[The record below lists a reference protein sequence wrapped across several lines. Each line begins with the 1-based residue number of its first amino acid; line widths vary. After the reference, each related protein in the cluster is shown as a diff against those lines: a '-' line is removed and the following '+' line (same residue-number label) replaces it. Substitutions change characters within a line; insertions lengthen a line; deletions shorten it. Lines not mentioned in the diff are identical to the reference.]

1 MELTT
6 KLESPMMLQSIDST
20 KRSIDMPSESGLT
33 SHDTDD
39 AGHIQEIL
47 NELRQMQQTPR
58 LVTSPDDLEALE
70 REIRQRTDRLGS
82 LLVGYHLQQALDSAA
97 LQAEQERL
105 VRQWPTPLKNDGRV
119 KGGIRTAQGHTVPV
133 WVTYY
138 RRKGQR
144 RGGKRHAGVYAGL
157 VLLGIYDRCT
167 PALAAEVS
175 LLAAMLGSLRE
186 AQDVLANRGVELDT
200 KTVRLIAYR
209 YAARARL
216 EPQLDTAAFE
226 DTVAGRRVVI
236 SSDGGRLRL
245 RESKRGL
252 KTKKGRQRYT
262 GAWREPK
269 VLIIY
274 VVDAEGKR
282 DPSFAPVIDAT
293 LTGPDA
299 VFALLRT
306 YLQRLEITQADH
318 VLFIADGA
326 PWIWKRVPLL
336 MHALGLAA
344 EQVYELLD
352 FYHAVQHL
360 GQVAA
365 LRKDWNARARARWRT
380 QQRRFLLRGEVDQV
394 IAAMQVICRGCN
406 RKAIRTHRAY
416 FIRNRSRMAYAKLMA
431 LKLPI
436 GSGAIESTVR
446 RVVNLRLKGPSIFWC
461 RASAE
466 ALLLLRS
473 YYKAGRWNLLKY
485 MATSHRALLE
495 A

>member
-1 MELTT
+1 MT
-6 KLESPMMLQSIDST
+6 
-20 KRSIDMPSESGLT
+20 SEAGLT
-33 SHDTDD
+33 SQDTDYTRD
-39 AGHIQEIL
+39 IQEAL

-82 LLVGYHLQQALDSAA
+82 LLVGYHLQQALDAAA
-97 LQAEQERL
+97 LQAEQEQL
-105 VRQWPTPLKNDGRV
+105 VRQWPKPLKNDGKV
-119 KGGIRTAQGHTVPV
+119 TVMVRTVQGLAVPV
-133 WVTYY
+133 RVTYY
-138 RRKGQR
+138 RRTGQR
-144 RGGKRHAGVYAGL
+144 RAGTRYAGVYAGL
-157 VLLGIYDRCT
+157 VILGIYDRCT
-167 PALAAEVS
+167 PAWAAEVS
-175 LLAAMLGSLRE
+175 LFAAMLGSLDE
-186 AQDVLANRGVELDT
+186 AQAVLADRGVALDT

-209 YAARARL
+209 YATRARL
-216 EPQLDTAAFE
+216 EQQIEHTAFA
-226 DTVAGRRVVI
+226 DSVAGRRVVI
-236 SSDGGRLRL
+236 SSDGGRIRL
-245 RESKRGL
+245 RETKRGP

-282 DPSFAPVIDAT
+282 EASFAPVIDAT
-293 LTGPDA
+293 LKGPDA

-306 YLQRLEITQADH
+306 YLQRLSITQADQ
-318 VLFIADGA
+318 VLFVADGA

-336 MHALGLAA
+336 VQALGLAA
-344 EQVYELLD
+344 KQVHELLD

-360 GQVAA
+360 AQVVA
-365 LRKDWNARARARWRT
+365 LRNDWSAKARSRWRT
-380 QQRRFLLRGEVDQV
+380 QQRRLLLRGQVEQV
-394 IAAMQVICRGCN
+394 IAAVRAICRGRN
-406 RKAIRTHRAY
+406 SKAIRTQRAY
-416 FIRNRSRMAYAKLMA
+416 FIKNQSRMAYAKLLA

-446 RVVNLRLKGPSIFWC
+446 RVVNLRLKGPSMFWC

-473 YYKAGRWNLLKY
+473 YYKAGRWNLLKH

>member
-1 MELTT
+1 MTN
-6 KLESPMMLQSIDST
+6 DSGST
-20 KRSIDMPSESGLT
+20 RQ
-33 SHDTDD
+33 DTDY
-39 AGHIQEIL
+39 ARHIQEAL
-47 NELRQMQQTPR
+47 HELHQLQQTPR
-58 LVTSPDDLEALE
+58 LVTSPDELEALE

-82 LLVGYHLQQALDSAA
+82 LLVGHHLQQALDSAA
-97 LQAEQERL
+97 LQAEQEQL
-105 VRQWPTPLKNDGRV
+105 VRQWPKPLKNDGRV
-119 KGGIRTAQGHTVPV
+119 KVGIRTAHGMAVSV

-144 RGGKRHAGVYAGL
+144 RAGKRDAGVYAGL

-175 LLAAMLGSLRE
+175 LLAAMLGSLDE
-186 AQDVLANRGVELDT
+186 AQAVLTDRGIALDT

-216 EPQLDTAAFE
+216 EQQIDTAAFE

-245 RESKRGL
+245 RETKRGP

-269 VLIIY
+269 VVIVY

-282 DPSFAPVIDAT
+282 EASFAPVIDAT
-293 LTGPDA
+293 LQGPDA

-306 YLQRLEITQADH
+306 YLQRLAITQADQ

-336 MHALGLAA
+336 VRALGLTA
-344 EQVYELLD
+344 ERVHELLD
-352 FYHAVQHL
+352 FYHAVQRL

-365 LRKDWNARARARWRT
+365 LRKDWSAKARTRWRT
-380 QQRRFLLRGEVDQV
+380 RQRHLLLQGEVEQV
-394 IAAMQVICRGCN
+394 IAAVRVICRGRN
-406 RKAIRTHRAY
+406 SKAIRTHRNY
-416 FIRNRSRMAYAKLMA
+416 FIKNQSRMVYAKLMA
-431 LKLPI
+431 MKLPI

-466 ALLLLRS
+466 AILLLRS
-473 YYKAGRWNLLKY
+473 YYKAGRWNLLKH

>member
-1 MELTT
+1 MT
-6 KLESPMMLQSIDST
+6 SD
-20 KRSIDMPSESGLT
+20 SGLA
-33 SHDTDD
+33 SQDTDYVR
-39 AGHIQEIL
+39 HIHAVL
-47 NELRQMQQTPR
+47 DELHQMQQTPR
-58 LVTSPDDLEALE
+58 IVTSPEELETLE
-70 REIRQRTDRLGS
+70 REIRQRTDQLGS
-82 LLVGYHLQQALDSAA
+82 LLVGYHLQQALDSPS
-97 LQAEQERL
+97 LQAEQDLL
-105 VRQWPTPLKNDGRV
+105 VRHWPTPLKSDGKVQVR
-119 KGGIRTAQGHTVPV
+119 IRTAQGHTVAV
-133 WVTYY
+133 WTTYY

-144 RGGKRHAGVYAGL
+144 RAGKRYAGVYAGL

-167 PALAAEVS
+167 PALASEVS
-175 LLAAMLGSLRE
+175 LCAAMLGSLDE
-186 AQDVLANRGVELDT
+186 AQAVLADRGVELDT
-200 KTVRLIAYR
+200 KTVRTIAYR

-216 EPQLDTAAFE
+216 EQQIERTVFE
-226 DTVAGRRVVI
+226 DSVSGRRVVI

-245 RESKRGL
+245 RETKRGP
-252 KTKKGRQRYT
+252 KTKKGRRRYT

-269 VLIIY
+269 VLLVY

-282 DPSFAPVIDAT
+282 DASFAPVIDAT
-293 LTGPDA
+293 LKGPDA

-306 YLQRLEITQADH
+306 YLQRLNITQADQ

-336 MHALGLAA
+336 VHALGLAA
-344 EQVYELLD
+344 AQVHELLD

-365 LRKDWNARARARWRT
+365 LRKDWSAQARTRWRT
-380 QQRRFLLRGEVDQV
+380 QQRHLLLRGEVEQV
-394 IAAMQVICRGCN
+394 IAAVRTICRG
-406 RKAIRTHRAY
+406 RHSKAIRTHREY
-416 FIRNRSRMAYAKLMA
+416 FIKNQSRMAYAKLMA

-466 ALLLLRS
+466 AILLLRS
-473 YYKAGRWNLLKY
+473 YYKAGRWNLLKH
-485 MATSHRALLE
+485 MATSHRTLLE

>member
-1 MELTT
+1 MTN
-6 KLESPMMLQSIDST
+6 DSGST
-20 KRSIDMPSESGLT
+20 RQ
-33 SHDTDD
+33 DTDY
-39 AGHIQEIL
+39 ARHIQEAL
-47 NELRQMQQTPR
+47 HELHQLQQTPR
-58 LVTSPDDLEALE
+58 LVTSPDELEALE

-97 LQAEQERL
+97 LQAEQEQL
-105 VRQWPTPLKNDGRV
+105 VRQWPKPLKNDGRV
-119 KGGIRTAQGHTVPV
+119 KVGIRTAHGMAVSV

-144 RGGKRHAGVYAGL
+144 RAGKRDAGVYAGL

-175 LLAAMLGSLRE
+175 LLGAMLGSLDE
-186 AQDVLANRGVELDT
+186 AQAVLTDRGIALDT

-216 EPQLDTAAFE
+216 EQQLDTAVFE

-245 RESKRGL
+245 RETKRGP
-252 KTKKGRQRYT
+252 KTKKGRRRYT

-274 VVDAEGKR
+274 VVDAAGKR
-282 DPSFAPVIDAT
+282 EARFAPVIDAT
-293 LTGPDA
+293 LQGPDA

-306 YLQRLEITQADH
+306 YLQRLEITQADQ

-336 MHALGLAA
+336 VHALGLPA
-344 EQVYELLD
+344 EQVHELLD
-352 FYHAVQHL
+352 FYHTVQRL

-365 LRKDWNARARARWRT
+365 LRKDWSAKARTRWRT
-380 QQRRFLLRGEVDQV
+380 QQRHLLLQGEVAQV
-394 IAAMQVICRGCN
+394 IAAMQVLCRG
-406 RKAIRTHRAY
+406 RHSKAIRTHLNY
-416 FIRNRSRMAYAKLMA
+416 FIRNQSRMAYAKLMA

-466 ALLLLRS
+466 AILLLRS
-473 YYKAGRWNLLKY
+473 YYKAGRWNLLKH

>member
-1 MELTT
+1 MA
-6 KLESPMMLQSIDST
+6 
-20 KRSIDMPSESGLT
+20 SESGWSSQNT
-33 SHDTDD
+33 AYARD
-39 AGHIQEIL
+39 IQEVL
-47 NELRQMQQTPR
+47 NELCQMQQTPR
-58 LVTSPDDLEALE
+58 LVTSPEELETLE
-70 REIRQRTDRLGS
+70 REMRQRTDRLGS

-97 LQAEQERL
+97 LQAAQEQL
-105 VRQWPTPLKNDGRV
+105 VHQWPTPLKNDGRV
-119 KGGIRTAQGHTVPV
+119 KGWIRTAQGHTVLV

-144 RGGKRHAGVYAGL
+144 RAGKRHVGVYAGL

-175 LLAAMLGSLRE
+175 LLSAMLGSLDE
-186 AQDVLANRGVELDT
+186 AQAVLTDRGMALDT

-216 EPQLDTAAFE
+216 EQQLDTAPFE

-236 SSDGGRLRL
+236 SSGGGRLRP
-245 RESKRGL
+245 RQTKRGP

-269 VLIIY
+269 VLIVY

-282 DPSFAPVIDAT
+282 ETSFAPVIDAT
-293 LTGPDA
+293 LQGPDA

-306 YLQRLEITQADH
+306 YLQRLEITQADQ

-336 MHALGLAA
+336 VHALGLTAA
-344 EQVYELLD
+344 QVHELLD
-352 FYHAVQHL
+352 FYHTVQRL

-365 LRKDWNARARARWRT
+365 LRKDWSAKARTRWRT
-380 QQRRFLLRGEVDQV
+380 QQRHLLLQGAVAQV
-394 IAAMQVICRGCN
+394 IAAMQVICRGRN
-406 RKAIRTHRAY
+406 SKAIRTHLNY
-416 FIRNRSRMAYAKLMA
+416 FIRNQSRMAYAKLMA

-446 RVVNLRLKGPSIFWC
+446 RVV
-461 RASAE
+461 
-466 ALLLLRS
+466 
-473 YYKAGRWNLLKY
+473 Y
-485 MATSHRALLE
+485 H
-495 A
+495 